1 MFELSEIKNLPS
13 ADTLGHPRALAGA
26 TAESHHLS
34 SLGTCTWLGKGT
46 EDLFVFNDGETQV
59 ETICH

>member
-13 ADTLGHPRALAGA
+13 ADTLALAGA
-26 TAESHHLS
+26 TAESHHLC